1 MGLKFLMVVGVPSRT
16 VPTLLPEDGPEL
28 QENSFTFLV
37 TMRLNKMM

>member
-16 VPTLLPEDGPEL
+16 VPILLPEDEPEL

-37 TMRLNKMM
+37 TMTLNKTM